1 MSRPAALLYTSGTTG
16 FPKGALLSHAA
27 MMFVAKT
34 ATSRLG
40 IGEGDKWS
48 SMIPLFHCAGCILNL
63 LGSVSAGACYVGLSH
78 FDPELMFKTI
88 EAERVSVLSGV
99 PTGFLAMLKHPSR
112 SRYDL
117 SSLRGGTCGGAECNP
132 AILRQCAEEFPMPG
146 LAQVY
151 GQTECATL
159 FTAPSPQDPDRFET
173 AGPPLPACEL
183 RIVDP
188 DTGETLSAGEI
199 GEVQGKGPNVM
210 LGYFDDAEAS
220 AMALTADGFLRTG
233 DRGHLTPSGK
243 LVISGG
249 RLKDM
254 IIRGGENIS
263 PAEIESL
270 LQDHPAVVSA
280 AVFGMP
286 DEYYGEVVV
295 AALMLERETSA
306 AELNGF
312 CAQHIAKFKVPVRYY
327 VTDVFPLTASGK
339 VRKVELK
346 EWASLSRMELL
357 R

>member
-1 MSRPAALLYTSGTTG
+1 
-16 FPKGALLSHAA
+16 
-27 MMFVAKT
+27 
-34 ATSRLG
+34 
-40 IGEGDKWS
+40 
-48 SMIPLFHCAGCILNL
+48 
-63 LGSVSAGACYVGLSH
+63 
-78 FDPELMFKTI
+78 
-88 EAERVSVLSGV
+88 
-99 PTGFLAMLKHPSR
+99 
-112 SRYDL
+112 
-117 SSLRGGTCGGAECNP
+117 
-132 AILRQCAEEFPMPG
+132 MPG

-159 FTAPSPQDPDRFET
+159 FTASSPQDPDRFET

-210 LGYFDDAEAS
+210 LGYFEDAEAS
-220 AMALTADGFLRTG
+220 AMALTADGYLRTG

-295 AALMLERETSA
+295 AALMLERETSV